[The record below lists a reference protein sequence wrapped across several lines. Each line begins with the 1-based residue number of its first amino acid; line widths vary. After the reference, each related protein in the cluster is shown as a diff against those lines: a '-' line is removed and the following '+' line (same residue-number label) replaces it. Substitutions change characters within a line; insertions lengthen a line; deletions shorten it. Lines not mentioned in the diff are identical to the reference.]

1 MLEKTSDPLLPPMR
15 QIIIS
20 MLLTFLASANI
31 ANADQESFATDIR
44 PILAAKC
51 FRCHGPDEQN
61 AKVRL
66 DNLSVDLVE
75 QSLGAET
82 WHDALNAIRRG
93 DMPPEDEAKLSKD
106 QRRVLTEWISSEL
119 DRLRK
124 SRRSGGGQVVMRRL
138 NRVEYQNTMTDL
150 LGVELDYA
158 RNLPPDPLSQDGFQN
173 NGAALRMSGMQL
185 EYYLQ
190 ADRDGL
196 RRAIDEGPAPEVFTH
211 EATDTVSDKGKG
223 NFTNRLGRTGMF
235 VARIPE
241 FPDEGEFVLQVK
253 AHAEIPDGAM
263 TPAMQVRLGFRA
275 DVSAPA
281 KLVGIVDV
289 PNTESKIFEF
299 RTRFEEFPI
308 QSRTQS
314 KYPGMLV
321 WIDNAYAD
329 GKADPKPKQVKDALN
344 SKKKRT
350 RTVWE
355 EDPTFPKIVIE
366 SLSFTAP
373 VYTSWPPRHHTSI
386 VVRQPTAADEEW
398 GVVRD
403 SLQSF
408 IHRAFRRPATSEDV
422 DTSLAY
428 YDKVRTS
435 AASFEAAMRETIA
448 MLLVSPDFLYLA
460 EPKVDSRLDTD
471 SISGSG
477 RKASATLDHFR
488 LAPRL
493 SYFLWST
500 MPDDELLQCA
510 ESGSLSDEPTLAE
523 QVKRMLADKRSS
535 MFTTQFS
542 EQWLDLAGVD
552 RVAVNPEFYP
562 AFDNR
567 LKAFLRQETSEF
579 FAEILRSDESAL
591 RLLDADFTMLNEPLA
606 RHYGIDGPRGLVF
619 ERVRL
624 PENETRGGV
633 LGHGSILLANS
644 TGDDSHP
651 IKRAV
656 WIRDRLLDDPPAPPP
671 PDVPDLKQDLP
682 EIAALPLKEQLKLHL
697 ENDACADCHRELDP
711 WGVALDA
718 FDAVGLKRE
727 VIRRRN
733 PKKRGKFVEHTVD
746 TVTTLPVGKE
756 VDGLAELKAYLVNKK
771 NQEFAR
777 TLVVKL
783 LTYALGRSLQF
794 TDDELVDDLTARFV
808 KSEYKLKPL
817 IFEICNSSA
826 FRN

>member
-1 MLEKTSDPLLPPMR
+1 MR
-15 QIIIS
+15 QLIIS
-20 MLLTFLASANI
+20 LLSTFLASNGI
-31 ANADQESFATDIR
+31 ANADQKTFSSEIR

-66 DNLSVDLVE
+66 DNLSTDLVE
-75 QSLGAET
+75 RPLGAET

-93 DMPPEDEAKLSKD
+93 DMPPEDEPQLST
-106 QRRVLTEWISSEL
+106 QERRDITEWISSEL
-119 DRLRK
+119 DRLRE
-124 SRRSGGGQVVMRRL
+124 SRRSGGGQVVLRRL

-150 LGVELDYA
+150 LGVELDYV
-158 RNLPPDPLSQDGFQN
+158 RNLPPDPLSEDGFRN

-190 ADRDGL
+190 AARDGL
-196 RRAIDEGPAPEVFTH
+196 RRAIVEGPAPEVFTH
-211 EATDTVSDKGKG
+211 EAMETVSDKGKG
-223 NFTNRLGRTGMF
+223 NFINRLGRTGVF
-235 VARIPE
+235 VARIPK
-241 FPDEGEFVLQVK
+241 FPDEGEFVLRIK
-253 AHAEIPDGAM
+253 THAEIPDGAM
-263 TPAMQVRLGFRA
+263 IPAMQVRLGFRA

-289 PNTESKIFEF
+289 PNTDSHLFEF
-299 RTRFEEFPI
+299 RARFEEFPI

-321 WIDNAYAD
+321 WIDNAYED

-355 EDPTFPKIVIE
+355 EDPTFPKVVIE

-373 VYTSWPPRHHTSI
+373 VYASWPPEHHTSI
-386 VVRQPTAADEEW
+386 IVRQPESADDERA
-398 GVVRD
+398 VARD

-408 IHRAFRRPATSEDV
+408 IHRAYRRPATSEDV
-422 DTSLAY
+422 ETSLAY
-428 YDKVRTS
+428 FDKVRKS
-435 AASFEAAMRETIA
+435 AESFEAAMRETIA
-448 MLLVSPDFLYLA
+448 MVLVSPDFLYLT
-460 EPKVDSRLDTD
+460 EPREGRGPDADSRL
-471 SISGSG
+471 
-477 RKASATLDHFR
+477 ASEDENAATLDNFR
-488 LAPRL
+488 LASRL

-500 MPDDELLQCA
+500 MPDDELFDRAQ
-510 ESGSLSDEPTLAE
+510 SGELSDEQTLRR
-523 QVKRMLADKRSS
+523 QVERMLSDDRCS
-535 MFTTQFS
+535 MFSTQFS

-562 AFDNR
+562 TFDNR

-591 RLLDADFTMLNEPLA
+591 KLLDADFTMLNEPLA
-606 RHYGIDGPRGLVF
+606 RHYGIDGPQGLAF
-619 ERVRL
+619 ERVQF
-624 PENETRGGV
+624 PPDEARGGL

-671 PDVPDLKQDLP
+671 PNVPDLNQDLP
-682 EIAALPLKEQLKLHL
+682 EIASLPLKEQLELHL
-697 ENDACADCHRELDP
+697 ENDACADCHRGLDP

-733 PKKRGKFVEHTVD
+733 SKKRGKFIEHAVD
-746 TVTTLPVGKE
+746 TATTLPDGHE
-756 VDGLAELKAYLVNKK
+756 IDGLGQLKAYLVDQK

-808 KSEYKLKPL
+808 ASEYKLKPL